1 MNKYREHS
9 IQISEDTSPTDQE
22 GALHIRSSSGADRE
36 GDRCSFFEIRRGS
49 RGHISS
55 VASLILL

>member
-22 GALHIRSSSGADRE
+22 GAAAYQIDIRCR
-36 GDRCSFFEIRRGS
+36 S
-49 RGHISS
+49 RGRISS
-55 VASLILL
+55 VAPVILL